1 MDTLAYAGG
10 MNVRLTPQQEAMV
23 ERLVAGGQY
32 LTASEVVR
40 EGLRLLEQELW
51 KRDARQKIAEG
62 LEDLKAGRTVDG
74 ETAMAEIR
82 RKLHEKHGPK
92 KA

>member
-1 MDTLAYAGG
+1 

-74 ETAMAEIR
+74 ETAVAEILENL
-82 RKLHEKHGPK
+82 RKRASPK
-92 KA
+92 KS

>member
-1 MDTLAYAGG
+1 MDTLTYAGG

-23 ERLVAGGQY
+23 ERLVTGGQY

-51 KRDARQKIAEG
+51 RRDARQKIAEG

>member
-1 MDTLAYAGG
+1 
-10 MNVRLTPQQEAMV
+10 MNVRLTHQQAAMV

-51 KRDARQKIAEG
+51 RRDARQKLAEG
-62 LEDLKAGRTVDG
+62 LADVEAGRTVDG

-82 RKLHEKHGPK
+82 RKLRAKHGPK